1 MEEKIFNEKLALA
14 ENTAKFWHKGVDY
27 GGKKCTGP
35 DDESGMFAQVKGTAQ
50 KVSAFYHINVED
62 KQQVEEK
69 QQIVL
74 TAYLYKALEVKRLN
88 EKAIEARKNAT
99 KEDVLRAIAHNFSP
113 EVASIVEEL
122 AGEPEEDKSQTKEQ
136 QWQEKTKWAMG
147 LSHQAKVILLAE
159 KLQNFEVS
167 YKNPNPKKPPEWH
180 IEYYKTRMIMVEAL
194 RDACPALYE
203 ECVKYFSLGV
213 NSLSKENS
221 IRVIGTNNQM
231 EEKALSEAKQI
242 QKGE

>member
-14 ENTAKFWHKGVDY
+14 ENTAKFWHKGVSY
-27 GGKKCTGP
+27 GGKKCTSL
-35 DDESGMFAQVKGTAQ
+35 DDESGMFAQVKGTAE
-50 KVSAFYHINVED
+50 KVSTFYQGED
-62 KQQVEEK
+62 KQE
-69 QQIVL
+69 IIL
-74 TAYLYKALEVKRLN
+74 AAYLYKALEVEKLN
-88 EKAIEARKNAT
+88 ERALEARGKAT

-167 YKNPNPKKPPEWH
+167 YENPNPKKPPEWH
-180 IEYYKTRMIMVEAL
+180 VEYYKTRMIMVEAL
-194 RDACPALYE
+194 RNDCPALYE

-213 NSLSKENS
+213 NARSKES
-221 IRVIGTNNQM
+221 AVRVVDTNNKA
-231 EEKALSEAKQI
+231 EEKALSDAKQI
-242 QKGE
+242 QKGD